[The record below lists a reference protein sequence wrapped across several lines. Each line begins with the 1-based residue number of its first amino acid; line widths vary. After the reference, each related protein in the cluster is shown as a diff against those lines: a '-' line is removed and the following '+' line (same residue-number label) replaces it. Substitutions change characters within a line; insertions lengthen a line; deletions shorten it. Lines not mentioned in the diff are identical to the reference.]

1 MAKINTCQSMLMK
14 DFGMDEKSAQKMLDD
29 LKKGKSPEK
38 ILDRA
43 ERYAATK
50 DFELQQGE
58 ARAELGM
65 HAFEKAYNFIMMPV
79 NGVSPDIDT
88 IFTRFRALLTGSTKE
103 GEGFLNSIGAAQDT
117 RTQLMHGRIQTEFL
131 NNTGLTRTQ
140 MHRLLRNKRFQEDLV
155 KERFPLQKKSVTGN
169 KEAHELA
176 KIIEKENLRVVQE
189 ANAAGAAIL
198 YDSTHVT
205 TQFHDI
211 PQMKL
216 MGEDEWIDFTMSLL
230 DKDKTFGGFEP
241 NREILRRVFKKITKE
256 LEEEVD
262 ATETMA
268 DALSASRYLHFE
280 DANAWLTYNKRF
292 GHQDPVLAMIEGLEL
307 QSDRTVL
314 IQRLGPDPEDTY
326 NSLKQALSD
335 AVPQVK
341 QLIEGEGLD
350 KRFDLLSGKSLIP
363 GSVTLTKITSGVV
376 SWHLITDM
384 GKAFLSSFSD
394 PLIQAMTMN
403 YYGKSFFSSYHD
415 TFKNLKRSF
424 NRNLGMEEQ
433 DMFKFLGIGIDGI
446 LNSSSSRYINSDPV
460 TGTLSRWADKM
471 FMYNGLNYWTNA
483 NREGFARM
491 SSAFMGDQARFK
503 WDGLTSQYQRILQQ
517 YGITESD
524 WNLVHKIGAYDIAED
539 IDIKNRS
546 IDIYANERYVTPDH
560 IRKFS
565 KSKQAKELA
574 NKLEIFFVNESKIAV
589 PQPGKNEKA
598 IMSFGFQR
606 GTVPGSLAELFW
618 LFRGFSLTMA
628 VQQYPRMMQNGM
640 GNSAMHLAPAIML
653 GYASL
658 TAKDLFKGKEPRDP
672 FDSSTAAAS
681 LIQSGVPGIVG
692 DFVYNSYSQY
702 GFNWSDFIVGPVASD
717 FRDAGRIFSGIVNGE
732 KDAAKAW
739 SAVKNNIPY
748 ANLFYLE
755 PVVNYGLIYHIQ
767 EYLNP
772 GYLGRTENMLRHF
785 ENQDYIEAFRP
796 SAVVGGY

>member
-1 MAKINTCQSMLMK
+1 MLMN
-14 DFGMDEKSAQKMLDD
+14 DFSMEEKAAQKLLDD
-29 LKKGKSPEK
+29 LSKGKSPEK

-43 ERYAATK
+43 ERYAAIK
-50 DFELQQGE
+50 DFQLQQNE
-58 ARAELGM
+58 ARGALSM
-65 HAFEKAYNFIMMPV
+65 HAFEKAYNFIMSPV
-79 NGVSPDIDT
+79 DGESPNIDT
-88 IFTRFRALLTGSTKE
+88 IFDRFRALLTGSTKE

-140 MHRLLRNKRFQEDLV
+140 MHRLLRNKRFQEDVV

-176 KIIEKENLRVVQE
+176 KILEKENLRVVQE

-198 YDSTHVT
+198 YDPMHVT
-205 TQFHDI
+205 TQYHNV
-211 PQMKL
+211 PEMKL
-216 MGEDEWIDFTMSLL
+216 MGEEAWIDFTMELL
-230 DKDKTFGGFEP
+230 DKDKTFEGFDA
-241 NREILRRVFKKITKE
+241 NRGILSRIYKKITRE
-256 LEEEVD
+256 LDDESD

-268 DALSASRYLHFE
+268 DSLSASRYLHFE
-280 DANAWLTYNKRF
+280 NSESWLTYNKRF

-314 IQRLGPDPEDTY
+314 IQRLGPDPQATY
-326 NSLKQALSD
+326 NSLKEALSD
-335 AVPQVK
+335 VDPKVK
-341 QLIEGEGLD
+341 QLIEGEGLN
-350 KRFDLLSGKSLIP
+350 KRFDLLTGKSLVP

-403 YYGKSFFSSYHD
+403 YYGKSFLSSYHD

-433 DMFKFLGIGIDGI
+433 DMFKYLGIGIDGI
-446 LNSSSSRYINSDPV
+446 LSSASSRYINSDPV

-491 SSAFMGDQARFK
+491 SSAFMGDQTRFK

-524 WNLVHKIGAYDIAED
+524 WNLIHKIGAYDIAED

-560 IRKFS
+560 IRKAS
-565 KSKQAKELA
+565 KSKQAQELA

-640 GNSAMHLAPAIML
+640 GNTAMHLAPAIML

-681 LIQSGVPGIVG
+681 LIQSGVSGIVG

-732 KDAAKAW
+732 EDAAKAW

-755 PVVNYGLIYHIQ
+755 PVVNYGFIYHIQ

-772 GYLGRTENMLRHF
+772 GYLGRTENMLRRF
-785 ENQDYIEAFRP
+785 ENNDYVEAFRP